1 MKRTIHRGAGII
13 AAGTAGALVLTIAPA
28 AVAADS
34 GPSTAE
40 RVATVVEK
48 TTGTAD
54 ISRDGQ
60 SGVTTPAT
68 ADGTISATAV
78 DGSRIGIR
86 LPGAGSSNAAETGT
100 GTIVY
105 PGAAKNADLA
115 VQPTAQGVRA
125 LITINNANAAKE
137 YRFGLGLPDGATAEQ
152 LDGGGVL
159 VTKGEDVLGMFDA
172 PWAKDADGEA
182 VPTSYRVEGGALV
195 QTVQFD
201 ESTSFPVVA
210 DPWWNTA
217 WKWTKCAAAVAVA
230 FFPAAKAYKAIKA
243 LGGAKQTAKLL
254 WGARTKGD
262 FIKHAKKAGKNG
274 AVEILGIAGVESYCF
289 K

>member
-1 MKRTIHRGAGII
+1 MKRTIHRSAGII
-13 AAGTAGALVLTIAPA
+13 AAGTAGALVLTIAPT
-28 AVAADS
+28 AADS
-34 GPSTAE
+34 GLSTAE

-68 ADGTISATAV
+68 ADGTISAAAV
-78 DGSRIGIR
+78 DGSRISIR
-86 LPGAGSSNAAETGT
+86 LPGAGSSSAAETGT

-125 LITINNANAAKE
+125 LITVNNANAAKE

-172 PWAKDADGEA
+172 PGPRTPTGKPFRPRTASRAVAWSRQSSSTRARPRRRPLVEHRVEVDQVRRRGRRGVLPSGKGLQGRQGSRRNQADGEA
-182 VPTSYRVEGGALV
+182 S
-195 QTVQFD
+195 
-201 ESTSFPVVA
+201 S
-210 DPWWNTA
+210 
-217 WKWTKCAAAVAVA
+217 
-230 FFPAAKAYKAIKA
+230 
-243 LGGAKQTAKLL
+243 
-254 WGARTKGD
+254 GARTKGD

-274 AVEILGIAGVESYCF
+274 AVEILGIAGVGSYCF